1 MIQKIPAAQF
11 NLCQKEKHQAKN
23 SRQVALRWLQTK
35 FPEAFDNQI
44 RIRPLKIGIMQ
55 DILEYADKAAKLN
68 ISKSKLREAVVL
80 FTRRLDYLVCI
91 KAQEHRIDLFGQK
104 AEKVTPQE
112 AESAS
117 NKIKKRIEKANKH
130 TNTKQQA
137 TPRQSSMYHEK
148 PMQITSLKSLP
159 AITIKR
165 KFMPAT
171 EANIMHKLKEKLD
184 ITEGD
189 A

>member
-1 MIQKIPAAQF
+1 
-11 NLCQKEKHQAKN
+11 
-23 SRQVALRWLQTK
+23 
-35 FPEAFDNQI
+35 
-44 RIRPLKIGIMQ
+44 
-55 DILEYADKAAKLN
+55 
-68 ISKSKLREAVVL
+68 
-80 FTRRLDYLVCI
+80 
-91 KAQEHRIDLFGQK
+91 
-104 AEKVTPQE
+104 
-112 AESAS
+112 
-117 NKIKKRIEKANKH
+117 
-130 TNTKQQA
+130 
-137 TPRQSSMYHEK
+137 MYHEK